1 MNFLNPRIETE
12 GVLLE
17 EAAPSVAGDKY
28 TKDISNLKSID
39 KVEKSEEEEK
49 AIFEKRRE
57 ETTLDEEL
65 QDFDEQVEEE
75 VEEDVKLVDD
85 HLGNPEVVVIDE
97 REQVSNEI
105 LSVESIVEV
114 KPSPEAAE
122 AHNDDKDFEKDVP
135 FEVDVGEVVKA
146 EEETVEESKT
156 EDTLDISKLV
166 VVKTPQTEE

>member
-1 MNFLNPRIETE
+1 M
-12 GVLLE
+12 
-17 EAAPSVAGDKY
+17 AGDKY
-28 TKDISNLKSID
+28 TEDISKAKSID

-49 AIFEKRRE
+49 AIFEKRRQ

-122 AHNDDKDFEKDVP
+122 AHNDDIDFEKDVP
-135 FEVDVGEVVKA
+135 IEVGEVVKA
-146 EEETVEESKT
+146 EEKTVEESKT

-166 VVKTPQTEE
+166 VVKTPQAEE